1 MFLLKMFSRDSNLN
15 EEEKYDKISFKIDL
29 NENVPQYYDWNEG
42 YTQEEEV
49 TPSHPLYYQFFPQS
63 EEKYVE
69 YVTN

>member
-42 YTQEEEV
+42 YT
-49 TPSHPLYYQFFPQS
+49 
-63 EEKYVE
+63 
-69 YVTN
+69 